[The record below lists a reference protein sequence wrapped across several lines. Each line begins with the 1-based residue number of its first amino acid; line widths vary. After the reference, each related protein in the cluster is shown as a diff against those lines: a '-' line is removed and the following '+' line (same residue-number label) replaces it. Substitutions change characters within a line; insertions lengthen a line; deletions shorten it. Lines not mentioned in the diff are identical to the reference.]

1 MAPHLHINA
10 PSPAPFI
17 CILDLSRSETRASR
31 LDTFFLDEYFL
42 PSSHIHLFLSLFQGF
57 PNDEDDPTL
66 AAILLEW
73 RLERER
79 ERIQMAIKRDK
90 STRSDF
96 DPLPFAFS
104 G

>member
-17 CILDLSRSETRASR
+17 CIFDLSRSETRASR

-66 AAILLEW
+66 AAILLEP
-73 RLERER
+73 ERER